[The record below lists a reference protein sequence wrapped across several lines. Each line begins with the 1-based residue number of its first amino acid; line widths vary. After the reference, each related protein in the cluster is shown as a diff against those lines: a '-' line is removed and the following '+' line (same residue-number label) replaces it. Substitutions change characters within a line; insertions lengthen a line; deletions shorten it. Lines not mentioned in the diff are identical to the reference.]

1 MPDGQYT
8 SAVYTAIKDGHYPE
22 AIRVLTSELGNFPRS
37 RAALSLLSYCYYQMQ
52 DYKAATTMYEQLVKI
67 CPSVEEYKV
76 YLAQSL
82 YKAGMYPEATRAAVR
97 VDSPQYQQRMVAL
110 QGAIKYE
117 QDELA
122 ACKGLVDQCL
132 GDDPDTII
140 SYASISFKEQDYEDA
155 RQKYADAM
163 HTLGY
168 QADLAYNT
176 ALCYFKD
183 KQYVSALKGVGEL
196 SYTLV
201 VLGQLSIDYISGRKQ
216 RSLVSDKRKLM
227 VSCLPRALW
236 PDEII
241 ERGVREHPEL
251 SVGSNTDGIDVRS
264 VGNSQVLQETCL
276 VEAFNLRAA
285 IEQTRKDYEM
295 AVEALS
301 DMPPRREQELDPVTL
316 HNQARALLHME
327 DDPTAG
333 FRKLNF
339 LLSNPP
345 FPPETFGNLLLLHCK
360 YGYHELAADIL
371 AENSHLTY
379 KFLSE
384 ELYEYLDAAIMV
396 QTSPEEAYRKYD
408 ELTSKHIDQLRQLT
422 KQIQDARIARDND
435 AIKTSLEMYDAALE
449 RYIPVLMAMAR
460 IYWDRENYPIVEKL
474 FRQAAEFCS
483 DHDTWKLNAA
493 HVFFMEEKFKEAIR
507 YYQPIVKKQA
517 ESILE
522 VPAIVLA
529 NLCVSHIMISQNDE
543 AEELMRKIEKE
554 EEKVA
559 QQDPEKQCFH
569 LCIVNLVIGTLY
581 CAKGNF
587 EFGISRIIKS
597 LEPYEKKLGTDTWF
611 YAKRCFLALAEQ
623 MSKHMLILKDAS
635 LYEII
640 GFLDAADQHGHNIP
654 TQIGPQVDP
663 GGKHTPDKWS
673 CTVSY
678 ETRQLKKIFLKLR
691 D

>member
-1 MPDGQYT
+1 
-8 SAVYTAIKDGHYPE
+8 
-22 AIRVLTSELGNFPRS
+22 
-37 RAALSLLSYCYYQMQ
+37 MQ
-52 DYKAATTMYEQLVKI
+52 DYKAATTMYEQLVKV
-67 CPSVEEYKV
+67 CPTVEEYKV

-97 VDSPQYQQRMVAL
+97 VDSPQYQQRMIAL

-117 QDELA
+117 QDELP
-122 ACKGLVDQCL
+122 ACKSLVDQCL
-132 GDDPDTII
+132 SDDPDTII
-140 SYASISFKEQDYEDA
+140 SYASISFKDQDYDDA

-183 KQYVSALKGVGEL
+183 KQYVPALKHVGEPRLQAL
-196 SYTLV
+196 SSAY
-201 VLGQLSIDYISGRKQ
+201 LGCWAHFRCSGREWIQ
-216 RSLVSDKRKLM
+216 RLNFPEVL
-227 VSCLPRALW
+227 CLRRPCSFRATRS
-236 PDEII
+236 DEII
-241 ERGVREHPEL
+241 ERGVRDHPEL

-285 IEQTRKDYEM
+285 IEHTRKNSEM

-316 HNQARALLHME
+316 HNQALLHME
-327 DDPTAG
+327 EDPTAG

-345 FPPETFGNLLLLHCK
+345 FPPETFGNLLLLHCN

-408 ELTSKHIDQLRQLT
+408 ELTSKHIDTLRQLT

-435 AIKTSLEMYDAALE
+435 AIKNSLEMYDAALE

-460 IYWDRENYPIVEKL
+460 IYWDRENYPVVEKL

-507 YYQPIVKKQA
+507 YYEPIVKKQA
-517 ESILE
+517 DTILE

-529 NLCVSHIMISQNDE
+529 NLCVSHIMISQNEE

-559 QQDPEKQCFH
+559 QQDPDKQCFH

-623 MSKHMLILKDAS
+623 MSKHMLMLKDAS

-640 GFLDAADQHGHNIP
+640 GFLDSADQHGHSIP
-654 TQIGPQVDP
+654 TQIGPQVSSYGRPNDA
-663 GGKHTPDKWS
+663 S
-673 CTVSY
+673 LLCTWAFLGRILRH
-678 ETRQLKKIFLKLR
+678 ETILKANLY
-691 D
+691 